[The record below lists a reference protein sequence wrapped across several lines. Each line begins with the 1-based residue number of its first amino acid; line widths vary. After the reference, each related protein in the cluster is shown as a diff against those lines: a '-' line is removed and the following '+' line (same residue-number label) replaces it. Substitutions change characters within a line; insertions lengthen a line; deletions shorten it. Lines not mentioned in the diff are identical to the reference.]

1 MKGPWRVRRHER
13 AGGAHPV
20 ALAVG
25 RDTASVTAGGSQ
37 GTGERRSCRLDPSAT
52 HGITVSAPPGRSA

>member
-1 MKGPWRVRRHER
+1 M
-13 AGGAHPV
+13 

-25 RDTASVTAGGSQ
+25 RNTASVTTGGSQ

-52 HGITVSAPPGRSA
+52 HRITVSVPPGRCA